1 LKPLSKVPKIRMP
14 DMPEVLKSARE
25 SARGALNRTANT
37 FVSESSPL
45 GMKESDGV
53 LNDSVVDKNNSKV
66 QTE

>member
-1 LKPLSKVPKIRMP
+1 
-14 DMPEVLKSARE
+14 MPEVLKSARE